1 MDAMTA
7 ASTTTATSGLSREEV
22 ADFHRSGYIGPFDA
36 MTPDEMAAIRSRIE
50 AEVLTT
56 DGVNEKNRL
65 QSRHLDHRLVYDAI
79 TAPPVLDRIRS
90 IIGDDVVVWASY
102 FFSKEPGGKEIPW
115 HQDANYWPIEPPL
128 NISIWMAVDRVTS
141 ENSCVQLVPG
151 SHRNVVRHIPA
162 RDGMAFGEEA
172 DPTEIDTSTAIDME
186 LEPGQF
192 FIFNE
197 RMLHHSHANRSDRRR
212 MGLSARYTVPFVNL
226 LDQDAP
232 PLFPGH
238 ACIVVSGEDRFQL
251 NRTVQP
257 PS

>member
-1 MDAMTA
+1 MTA
-7 ASTTTATSGLSREEV
+7 PTTAPTGLSRDEV
-22 ADFHRSGYIGPFDA
+22 INFHRSGFVGPFPA

-50 AEVLTT
+50 SEVLTT
-56 DGVNEKNRL
+56 DGRNPKNRL
-65 QSRHLDHRLVYDAI
+65 QSRHLDHRLVHDVIA
-79 TAPPVLDRIRS
+79 APPVLDRVRS

-102 FFSKEPGGKEIPW
+102 FFTKDPGGKEIPW
-115 HQDANYWPIEPPL
+115 HQDANFWPIEPPL

-141 ENSCVQLVPG
+141 ENSCVQLIPG
-151 SHRNVVRHIPA
+151 SHRNMVRHIPS

-172 DPTEIDTSTAIDME
+172 DPGEIDTSAAIDME
-186 LEPGQF
+186 LEPGEF

-238 ACIVVSGEDRFQL
+238 ACVVVSGEDRFGL
-251 NRTVQP
+251 NRTAP
-257 PS
+257 PPR